1 MELNLISIPVDITDL
16 QRLQF
21 YETFMWSAE
30 FVGFTLVSCGY
41 DFSFS

>member
-1 MELNLISIPVDITDL
+1 MTVPVNIADL

-30 FVGFTLVSCGY
+30 FLGFTLVS
-41 DFSFS
+41 